1 MDPFAILPQ
10 EKSRYVEQFNS
21 LKPANG
27 LVSGDQA
34 KGFLLQSQ
42 LPPPILGQI
51 WYVSCH
57 LEFIWMICQF
67 KFIYSYRGLADLN
80 ADGKL
85 DLAEFS
91 IACKLINLK
100 LRGFE
105 IPQTLPPTLK
115 SSAIGTQYL

>member
-1 MDPFAILPQ
+1 MSHCSPRKILVQWDRKVADVVQNTKSNSELGRRTYLLVFRFGFSVNAVNMDPFAILPQ

-57 LEFIWMICQF
+57 LEFI
-67 KFIYSYRGLADLN
+67 
-80 ADGKL
+80 
-85 DLAEFS
+85 
-91 IACKLINLK
+91 
-100 LRGFE
+100 
-105 IPQTLPPTLK
+105 
-115 SSAIGTQYL
+115 